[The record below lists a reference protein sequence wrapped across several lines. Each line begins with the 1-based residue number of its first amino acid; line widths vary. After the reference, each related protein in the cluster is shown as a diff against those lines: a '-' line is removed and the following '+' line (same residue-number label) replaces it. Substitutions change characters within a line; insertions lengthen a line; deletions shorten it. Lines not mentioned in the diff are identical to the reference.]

1 MRGLAGG
8 AQYLLPIL
16 FLVAAAMSVFRRRKR
31 RQLLAGVSAAP
42 DALNAMSW
50 REFEMLVGEAFRVQ
64 GYSVVETGGSADG
77 GVDVVLSLDPP
88 TLIRR

>member
-1 MRGLAGG
+1 
-8 AQYLLPIL
+8 
-16 FLVAAAMSVFRRRKR
+16 
-31 RQLLAGVSAAP
+31 
-42 DALNAMSW
+42 MSW